1 MWWCHSWIHHGFL
14 STPKI
19 PLRSP
24 GLEAEHVT
32 LCWGVFIN
40 IYMFLFTFTVIEK
53 GSCTTWRAQ
62 EEAEGRRRGRKKRY
76 GLEGGTFQRSQGA
89 PKEGRNVCI
98 YSERQPWDEG
108 GIEEGEEKERVRG
121 WGGDGGRVGGCVSM
135 VGGDGNPR
143 HVFTVLAVQ
152 VPGTICFRKHTSRRT
167 ELARFSIAG

>member
-1 MWWCHSWIHHGFL
+1 MDYSSHTNVHERIWLRAAAPGSAWSPQKTSQNSPVWWCHSWIHHGFL

-121 WGGDGGRVGGCVSM
+121 WRGEGGGGCEH
-135 VGGDGNPR
+135 G
-143 HVFTVLAVQ
+143 
-152 VPGTICFRKHTSRRT
+152 RRG
-167 ELARFSIAG
+167 R